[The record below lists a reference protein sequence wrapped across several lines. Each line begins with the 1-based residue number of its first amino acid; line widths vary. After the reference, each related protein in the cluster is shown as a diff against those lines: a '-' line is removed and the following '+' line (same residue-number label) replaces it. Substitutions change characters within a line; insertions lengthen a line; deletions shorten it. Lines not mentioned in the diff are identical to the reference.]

1 MDWFLYDNGLRHERI
16 NLLTNFTR
24 FSTVWRGKWWASRD
38 RKMTPFR
45 SPLKNE
51 VPFEEMIP
59 EKQM

>member
-1 MDWFLYDNGLRHERI
+1 MDCFLYDNGQHHERI

-24 FSTVWRGKWWASRD
+24 FSTVGRGKWWASRD
-38 RKMTPFR
+38 RKMTPSR

-59 EKQM
+59 GKQM